1 MNKQEEITRLS
12 KEKGYYVDK
21 DGNLFNCK
29 NQKLSISK
37 NNKGNGY
44 LSFNIRLNGSKPTR
58 SFIHRLQAFQKFG
71 EDLFKENILVRHLNG
86 VSTDNSYD
94 NILIGTQID
103 NMLDVP
109 LKKRIIN
116 ASNPLHNHESIIKDR
131 EQGYTYKQLM
141 EKYGVSSKGTISFI
155 LNKSL
160 KVNKE

>member
-21 DGNLFNCK
+21 EGNLFNCK
-29 NQKLSISK
+29 GQKLSTSK

-71 EDLFKENILVRHLNG
+71 ENLFDDNILVRHLNG

-94 NILIGTQID
+94 NILIGTQFD
-103 NMLDVP
+103 NMLDIP
-109 LKKRIIN
+109 KEQRILN
-116 ASNPLHNHESIIKDR
+116 ASNPTHDHENIIKDR
-131 EQGYTYKQLM
+131 TLGYTYKQLM
-141 EKYGVSSKGTISFI
+141 EKYGISSKGTISFI

-160 KVNKE
+160 KINKE